1 MPQAHTTSYYA
12 ASRNDLTS
20 YPALSGTHKT
30 DVCVVGGGFTGVAT
44 ALELAERGYRVTV
57 LEANR
62 IGWGASGRNGGQL
75 IHGVP
80 GAKRIAA
87 ARGSDGNK
95 LVAEMAWEGHRIVR
109 ERVAKYD
116 IDCDLKS
123 GYLDVAITKGHM
135 RALQEEHDA
144 LQASDFPHPL
154 ELLGK
159 AQTQTLIGTEAYIGG
174 LLNMGSGHLHPLN
187 LCAGEARAA
196 VSLGAQV
203 FEGSPVT
210 AIKPGMNPH
219 VVTDQGTVEADTVVL
234 AGNAYHELAPHL
246 RRRMFPVRSFIIGT
260 EPLPKATVERINP
273 RDLAVCDPNFVLEYF
288 RLSADKRMLFGG
300 RIDYFGEDPSV
311 IEARMRKKLARIYP
325 EFGQARID
333 FAWGGKIGV
342 TLKRVPLFGR
352 LGQGVIYCQGY
363 SGHGVNN
370 THMAARVLADA
381 VSGTLERFDMFASID
396 AIAVPGAD
404 RFPNPFISLGLIYYR
419 LRDKLA

>member
-1 MPQAHTTSYYA
+1 AHTTSYYA

-20 YPALSGTHKT
+20 YSALTGAHKT
-30 DVCVVGGGFTGVAT
+30 DVCVIGGGFTGVAT
-44 ALELAERGYRVTV
+44 AVELAERGYRVIV

-62 IGWGASGRNGGQL
+62 VGWGASGRNGGQL

-87 ARGSDGNK
+87 ARGQDGEA
-95 LVAEMAWEGHRIVR
+95 LLAEMAWEGHRIVR
-109 ERVAKYD
+109 ERVAKYA
-116 IDCDLKS
+116 IDCDLKF
-123 GYLDVAITKGHM
+123 GYLDVAITKSHM
-135 RALQEEHDA
+135 RALQEEYDT
-144 LQASDFPHPL
+144 LQGRGFPHSL
-154 ELLGK
+154 ELFGRE
-159 AQTQTLIGTEAYIGG
+159 QTQALIGTEAYIGS

-196 VSLGAQV
+196 VGLGAQV
-203 FEGSPVT
+203 FEDSPVT
-210 AIKPGMNPH
+210 KIEPGPTPR
-219 VVTDQGTVEADTVVL
+219 VITDRGTVDADTVVL

-260 EPLPKATVERINP
+260 EPLAEDVVARINP
-273 RDLAVCDPNFVLEYF
+273 RDLAICDPNFVLEYF

-300 RIDYFGEDPSV
+300 RINYFGEDPSV
-311 IEARMRKKLARIYP
+311 IEVRMHKKLARIYP
-325 EFGQARID
+325 ELANARID
-333 FAWGGKIGV
+333 FAWGGTIGV

-352 LGQGVIYCQGY
+352 LGPGVIYCQGY

-381 VSGTLERFDMFASID
+381 VSGTLERFDMFAGID

-404 RFPNPFISLGLIYYR
+404 RFPNPFIALGLIYYR